1 MKANFGSY
9 SQTGLHQISLAMK
22 VKVEHDSEDFL
33 KKYVFI

>member
-1 MKANFGSY
+1 MDPAPELAFIS
-9 SQTGLHQISLAMK
+9 ISLAMT